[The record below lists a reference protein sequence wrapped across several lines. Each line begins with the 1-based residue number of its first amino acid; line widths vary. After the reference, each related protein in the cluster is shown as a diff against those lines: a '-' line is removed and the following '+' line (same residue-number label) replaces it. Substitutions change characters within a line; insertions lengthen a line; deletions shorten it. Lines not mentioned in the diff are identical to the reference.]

1 MAHTGKYAVGLSYF
15 FIIQH
20 IIVIIWVPPMIFIRT
35 PKIDIS
41 KLSKLF
47 QLSLFDI
54 LKNYLKYK
62 HAFNVN

>member
-1 MAHTGKYAVGLSYF
+1 MAHTVKYAVGLSYF
-15 FIIQH
+15 FITQH
-20 IIVIIWVPPMIFIRT
+20 IIVIIWVRPMIFIHT

-54 LKNYLKYK
+54 LKKIISNISMLLM
-62 HAFNVN
+62 